1 MESIQLPVV
10 VGVDPHVDSLSAAA
24 LDPTG
29 AVIWDMTVAN
39 TDSGFDEL
47 TAAVNGRRLVWAI
60 EGTGTF
66 GRALSDR
73 LIASG
78 GEVREVPTR
87 LTGRFRSRGGFSKTD
102 RGDAAA
108 IGRAA
113 LSEPLPVVSHLPVA
127 EALRVLVRQR
137 EALVNTQ
144 VRALNRIRARL
155 RELDPS
161 MERSMGRLRTKSV
174 LEMLATYPEPDPGDP
189 YRHALVT
196 AIGLDAVNSLRRRHQ
211 IRHLETEIKAV
222 LPEAGHVLMDI
233 CGIGLIGA
241 STIIAAT
248 GDIGRFPTE
257 GHYGRYCGT
266 APLDASSGR
275 QQRHRVNRWGNRALN
290 RVLHTAIITQL
301 HQHSNAHHYITRRLT
316 EGKTKNVAIRAA
328 KRHLNKKIYR
338 LLKNHPLT

>member
-1 MESIQLPVV
+1 
-10 VGVDPHVDSLSAAA
+10 
-24 LDPTG
+24 
-29 AVIWDMTVAN
+29 MTVPN
-39 TDSGFDEL
+39 SDTGFDEL
-47 TAAVNGRRLVWAI
+47 VGRVNGHSLVWAI

-66 GRALSDR
+66 GRALADR
-73 LIASG
+73 LLADG

-87 LTGRFRSRGGFSKTD
+87 LTGRLRSRGGFSKTD

-113 LSEPLPVVSHLPVA
+113 LSETLPVVSHLPVT
-127 EALRVLVRQR
+127 EALRVLIRQR

-155 RELDPS
+155 RELDPD

-174 LEMLATYPEPDPGDP
+174 LETLATYRDPGSGDP
-189 YRHALVT
+189 YWCALMRV
-196 AIGLDAVNSLRRRHQ
+196 IGLDAINSLTRRHQ
-211 IRHLETEIKAV
+211 IRQLETEIKAV
-222 LPEAGHVLMDI
+222 LPEAGQVLTEI

-241 STIIAAT
+241 GTIIAAT
-248 GDIGRFPTE
+248 GDVDRFPTE

-275 QQRHRVNRWGNRALN
+275 QERHRVNRWGNRALN

-301 HQHSNAHHYITRRLT
+301 QQRGDAHTYIEKRLT
-316 EGKTKNVAIRAA
+316 EGKPKNVAIRAA